1 MRPIVNL
8 VRGKSVAEAL
18 NILHYQPHK
27 TTRPVELTIQSAVYN
42 LMDKDPDTRYDE
54 GELVVSE
61 IRVDDGPRFKRF
73 RPVAR
78 GRAHPIL
85 RRTCHL
91 TVVISTVDEMEEAE
105 A

>member
-27 TTRPVELTIQSAVYN
+27 
-42 LMDKDPDTRYDE
+42 DPDTRYDE

-61 IRVDDGPRFKRF
+61 IRVDDGPRLKRF
-73 RPVAR
+73 RPAAR